1 MQPISADRKEILI
14 VDDDFSIREMLS
26 QMLEDEGYQ
35 VSTAENGRVAL
46 DSLRN
51 GSKLPC
57 LIILD
62 LKMPI
67 MDGAEFRTRQMQD
80 ARLARIPVLLLTADQ
95 SSQLDRSKPVM
106 ANVLAKPVKLSVLLE
121 IIKQNGC

>member
-1 MQPISADRKEILI
+1 MQPISAERKEILI

-26 QMLEDEGYQ
+26 QMLEDEGYR
-35 VSTAENGRVAL
+35 VSTAENGQVAL
-46 DSLRN
+46 EYLHTK
-51 GSKLPC
+51 GQPPC

-67 MDGAEFRTRQMQD
+67 MDGAEFRSRQMQD

-95 SSQLDRSKPVM
+95 SSQLDRARPVM
-106 ANVLAKPVKLSVLLE
+106 ANVLAKPVKLSMLLE
-121 IIKQNGC
+121 IITQNGC